1 MSVRHVDTLTH
12 PIERVAKNLQG
23 QGKRAGL
30 GHLAEDKNAGE
41 GPGPGGSRLSPYVC
55 GRLRSG
61 GSQIVSILGK

>member
-41 GPGPGGSRLSPYVC
+41 GPGPGGSSLSPMYV
-55 GRLRSG
+55 G
-61 GSQIVSILGK
+61 G